1 MFTDL
6 RHAVRLF
13 FNAPGFTLLVVVVL
27 AVGIGA
33 TTSIFSIV
41 NGVLLRRLP
50 FPDADRLIA
59 IQSVTQADEDGSASV
74 PDITDFQGARAVQDV
89 VGYTGGTAIL
99 TGRGEAATLLT
110 SFVTGDLMATL
121 RAPLLRGRPFTA
133 ADIRPG
139 AAPAAIISERLWT
152 DRFGRDPSVV
162 GGSATIEGQPFT
174 IVGIAPDAFEFPIQA
189 KRVEIWL
196 PITATQ
202 IGAQLAAQRGA
213 HFMHTIARLRPEA
226 SVGQAAAELGA
237 IADRLGREYAK
248 SNAAR
253 TVRVLPLQERIVG
266 RHRTALTVLFASV
279 AGVLLIACA
288 NVANLLLARGVSR
301 RREIAIR
308 TALGAGRARI
318 VNQLLIESLFIAMIA
333 GGAGVLM
340 AEWGVAAIVA
350 ASPLDIPRLQAVR
363 VDWSVLSFAALLS
376 MATGVGFGVIPALQ
390 VSRSDA
396 GETLKGTTGSDP
408 HGARIR
414 EVLVAAEVALSIL
427 LLAGAGLLARTLIN
441 LEHVD
446 VGFVAD
452 RTLAMEISL
461 PDTRYPTAD
470 ARIAFYRR
478 AIDGLRAVPGVRSAA
493 ASSTLPLTGNDMGIG
508 FRIEGRPVRDDDH
521 TNAAYHAVS
530 SDYFSTMGIR
540 IIRGR
545 GFTDRDGENAPPV
558 LVISEAMARR
568 YWPGEDPIGKRVT
581 IGYNGTGP
589 RDVIGV
595 VADVKEA
602 ALSEPARP
610 EMYAAFPQTPW
621 PFFTAVVRSDGDPAP
636 LAAALRAAVARLDP
650 EQPPGDVQ
658 ALTYYVREAA
668 SQPRFTAALAG
679 TFAVLATVLAGLG
692 IYGVLAYGVAQRRR
706 EIGIRMALG
715 ARAADV
721 RSLVVGQ
728 ALLLGGIGIAVG
740 VAGALVLTR
749 VLASL
754 LFGVGASDPLTFAV
768 VCVVLLIVVAAA
780 AWLPARRATRVDP
793 LVALRAD

>member
-1 MFTDL
+1 MADGKTADLRRQPWTMAISHQPLAMSTDL

-13 FNAPGFTLLVVVVL
+13 LNAPGFTLLVVVVL
-27 AVGIGA
+27 AVGIAA

-174 IVGIAPDAFEFPIQA
+174 IVGIAPDAFDFPIQA

-288 NVANLLLARGVSR
+288 NVANLLLVRGVSR

-318 VNQLLIESLFIAMIA
+318 VNQLLIESLLIAMIA
-333 GGAGVLM
+333 GGAGVLL

-350 ASPLDIPRLQAVR
+350 ASPLDIPRLHAVR

-396 GETLKGTTGSDP
+396 GETLKGTNGSDP

-414 EVLVAAEVALSIL
+414 QVLVAAEVALSIL

-441 LEHVD
+441 LERVD

-452 RTLAMEISL
+452 RALAMELSL

-545 GFTDRDGENAPPV
+545 GFTDRDGENA
-558 LVISEAMARR
+558 
-568 YWPGEDPIGKRVT
+568 
-581 IGYNGTGP
+581 
-589 RDVIGV
+589 
-595 VADVKEA
+595 
-602 ALSEPARP
+602 
-610 EMYAAFPQTPW
+610 
-621 PFFTAVVRSDGDPAP
+621 
-636 LAAALRAAVARLDP
+636 
-650 EQPPGDVQ
+650 
-658 ALTYYVREAA
+658 
-668 SQPRFTAALAG
+668 
-679 TFAVLATVLAGLG
+679 
-692 IYGVLAYGVAQRRR
+692 
-706 EIGIRMALG
+706 
-715 ARAADV
+715 
-721 RSLVVGQ
+721 
-728 ALLLGGIGIAVG
+728 
-740 VAGALVLTR
+740 
-749 VLASL
+749 
-754 LFGVGASDPLTFAV
+754 
-768 VCVVLLIVVAAA
+768 
-780 AWLPARRATRVDP
+780 
-793 LVALRAD
+793 